1 MCIVYRGKEMC
12 AHIFAY
18 AQICT
23 GGVLSVCVHGTQL
36 SILMESGLFPGSQRQ
51 FEQRT
56 WDPSITVAMSSNLSA
71 MLLASAKALH
81 TFAPN
86 WPHQWPHGQD
96 GGSRHSERFIS
107 NSKKFCHQWLEP
119 IQHCFAISPQSCHF
133 GSHVRSLTWI
143 HIVRILN
150 ALFWTSSILAR
161 HRNVCLLWHHP
172 AVAAHGPDP
181 LCAKLF
187 RRICPQ
193 WDSIPKRKD
202 ADMRERFASID
213 LAQCRIACK
222 TL

>member
-1 MCIVYRGKEMC
+1 MYRW
-12 AHIFAY
+12 
-18 AQICT
+18 
-23 GGVLSVCVHGTQL
+23 VLSVCLHSTQL

-56 WDPSITVAMSSNLSA
+56 WDPSLSYVKQFVSYVACFCQG
-71 MLLASAKALH
+71 LAYVCTELAAPVAAWAGRGLEAFR
-81 TFAPN
+81 TFNKQQQKVLPSMTRAY
-86 WPHQWPHGQD
+86 QQ
-96 GGSRHSERFIS
+96 
-107 NSKKFCHQWLEP
+107 
-119 IQHCFAISPQSCHF
+119 CFAMSPQSCHF

-143 HIVRILN
+143 HIVKILN